1 MKKTFVMVAAAMA
14 CMAVNAQDF
23 KVVVN
28 TDKEPLPAGKFQ
40 PTVEGL
46 SSYKCPQWFEDAK
59 FGIWAHWGV
68 QCAPE
73 YGDWYARQMYQ
84 EGNNDYKYQI
94 AVMGHPSEK
103 GFMEWIPRWKAEH
116 WNPDSLVAF
125 YKDCGAKYFMAMAN
139 HHDNFDNY
147 DSKYQEWNSVNMGP
161 RKDIIGGWA
170 TAAKKY
176 GLPFGVSV
184 HLAHAWTFYETSR
197 GADTKGPLKG
207 VRYDGWL
214 TKDDGKGKWW
224 EGYDPQDLYEQRHP
238 LSKDNRKWNWEIGEV
253 TTPDQAYCDRVYN
266 RTVDLIDKYDPQVLY
281 YDDTYVPLWPI
292 SDCGLKIT
300 AYLYNKNMKEHGGK
314 NLAVAT
320 GKVLTPEQKKTVVWD
335 VERGVPDDIQSLH
348 WQTCTCIG
356 SWHYDKRRYYEDTYK
371 SPAQVITM
379 LIDIVSKNGNLL
391 LNVPVKSDGT
401 IDPTERRIVSKIG
414 AWLKVNGESIYG
426 TRPWVKCGEGPAME
440 KKNAI
445 KEQGFNE
452 GNVKLGASDIRFT
465 KKGRC
470 LYVSVMGKPE
480 NDILVKSLAKKGL
493 LKASIKHVEMLGSS
507 APVAWRQTA
516 DGLYISRPASV
527 PCEEAV
533 VYKVVTSKML

>member
-1 MKKTFVMVAAAMA
+1 MIAAA
-14 CMAVNAQDF
+14 CVGVAVQAQDF

-28 TDKEPLPAGKFQ
+28 TDKQPLPAGKFQ

-46 SSYKCPQWFEDAK
+46 SSYQCPEWFEDAK

-73 YGDWYARQMYQ
+73 HGDWYARRMYQ
-84 EGNNDYKYQI
+84 QGDDCYNFQI
-94 AVMGHPSEK
+94 GVMDHPSK
-103 GFMEWIPRWKAEH
+103 AGFMEWIPRWKAER

-125 YKDCGAKYFMAMAN
+125 YKACGAKYFMAMAN

-147 DSKYQEWNSVNMGP
+147 DSKYQPWNSVNMGP
-161 RKDIIGGWA
+161 KKDIIGGWA
-170 TAAKKY
+170 AAAKKY

-197 GADTKGPLKG
+197 GADSKGPLKG

-214 TKDDGKGKWW
+214 TKADGKGKWW

-238 LSKDNRKWNWEIGEV
+238 LSKNSRKWNWEEDEV

-266 RTVDLIDKYDPQVLY
+266 RTVDLIDKYDPQVVY
-281 YDDTYVPLWPI
+281 YDDTYVPLWPV

-300 AYLYNKNMKEHGGK
+300 AYLYNKNMAEHGGK

-335 VERGVPDDIQSLH
+335 VERGVPDGIQEKH

-356 SWHYDKRRYYEDTYK
+356 SWHYDKRRYYDDSYK
-371 SPAQVITM
+371 TPAQVVTM

-391 LNVPVKSDGT
+391 LNVPVRSDGT
-401 IDPTERRIVSKIG
+401 IDPTERKIVSEIG
-414 AWLKVNGESIYG
+414 RWLKVNGEGIYG
-426 TRPWVKCGEGPAME
+426 TRPWVVCGEGPEME
-440 KKNAI
+440 KKNEI
-445 KEQGFNE
+445 KDQGFNE
-452 GNVKLGASDIRFT
+452 GKVKLSASDIRFT
-465 KKGRC
+465 KKGNC
-470 LYVSVMGKPE
+470 LYVAVLGKPE
-480 NDILVKSLAKKGL
+480 NDIVVKSLAEKGL
-493 LKASIKHVEMLGSS
+493 LKATVKRVEMLGSTT
-507 APVAWRQTA
+507 PVEWKQTA
-516 DGLYISRPASV
+516 DGMHITCPASV
-527 PCEEAV
+527 PCDEAV
-533 VYKVVTSKML
+533 VYKVVTSKRL